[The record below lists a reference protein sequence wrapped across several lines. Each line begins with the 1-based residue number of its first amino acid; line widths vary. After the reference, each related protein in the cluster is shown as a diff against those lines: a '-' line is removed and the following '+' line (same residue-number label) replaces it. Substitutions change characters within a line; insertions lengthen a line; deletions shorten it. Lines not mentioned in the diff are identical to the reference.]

1 VVIKTIKTI
10 KTIKA
15 IGNLNRAVSRKLSS
29 VPTVLSNLFAK
40 QPPLDEEIVRFFFS
54 RYQLVV
60 ANDEKDKDVSFK
72 TRHKVYCEEMKFE
85 QTRASALEV
94 DKYDERSVNC
104 YIKHLSTGE
113 CAGTIRLVL
122 PHKDN
127 GALPLED
134 KFSDAFSC
142 PSLLPSNL
150 LSDGVCEISRLAVPR
165 EFRVKQFKTKVL
177 PPEKLA
183 KLKNDSNVKFN
194 IEQLPYLSI
203 ALYLMA
209 TSVCLHLDMS
219 HAYVLMEPKLARR
232 MKAFG
237 IHFNEVGEAISFK
250 GQRVPYRLSPTTLVN
265 ELSST
270 LKRFQQEVHQ
280 CIQPSLNEM
289 RIGATTTTANVSF
302 AETPEVRVSAAA

>member
-1 VVIKTIKTI
+1 MSKFNHVVSQKFN
-10 KTIKA
+10 
-15 IGNLNRAVSRKLSS
+15 NLPALLPSM
-29 VPTVLSNLFAK
+29 FAK
-40 QPPLDEEIVRFFFS
+40 QPAIDEEIVRFFFS

-85 QTRASALEV
+85 QTRASSLEV
-94 DKYDERSVNC
+94 DKYDDRAVNC
-104 YIKHLSTGE
+104 YIKHLPTGE

-122 PHKDN
+122 PQHGS

-142 PSLLPSNL
+142 SSLLPSNL
-150 LSDGVCEISRLAVPR
+150 VSDGVCEISRLAVPR
-165 EFRVKQFKTKVL
+165 EFRVRQFKTKVL
-177 PPEKLA
+177 PSEKLA
-183 KLKNDSNVKFN
+183 KVKQNKNLKFN

-209 TSVCLHLDMS
+209 TSVCLHLNMS

-250 GQRVPYRLSPTTLVN
+250 GQRVPYRLSPTTLVS
-265 ELSST
+265 ELSNT

-280 CIQPSLNEM
+280 SIQPSLNKM
-289 RIGATTTTANVSF
+289 SVDAFTSTANVPF
-302 AETPEVRVSAAA
+302 VIKREERVSVAA

>member
-1 VVIKTIKTI
+1 LIIRTRKAMSKFNHVVSQKFN
-10 KTIKA
+10 
-15 IGNLNRAVSRKLSS
+15 NLPALLRSM
-29 VPTVLSNLFAK
+29 FAK
-40 QPPLDEEIVRFFFS
+40 QPAIDEEIVRFFFS
-54 RYQLVV
+54 RYQLVI

-85 QTRASALEV
+85 QTRASSLEV
-94 DKYDERSVNC
+94 DKYDDRAVNC
-104 YIKHLSTGE
+104 YIKHLPTGE

-122 PHKDN
+122 PQHGS

-142 PSLLPSNL
+142 SSLLPSNL
-150 LSDGVCEISRLAVPR
+150 VSDGVCEISRLAVPR
-165 EFRVKQFKTKVL
+165 EFRVRQFKTKVL
-177 PPEKLA
+177 PSEKLA
-183 KLKNDSNVKFN
+183 KVKQNKNLKFN

-209 TSVCLHLDMS
+209 TSVCLHLNMS

-250 GQRVPYRLSPTTLVN
+250 GQRVPYRLSPTTLVS
-265 ELSST
+265 ELSNT

-280 CIQPSLNEM
+280 SIQPSLNKM
-289 RIGATTTTANVSF
+289 SVDAFTSTANVPF
-302 AETPEVRVSAAA
+302 VIKREERVSVAA

>member
-1 VVIKTIKTI
+1 MSKFNHVVSQKFN
-10 KTIKA
+10 
-15 IGNLNRAVSRKLSS
+15 NLPALLPSM
-29 VPTVLSNLFAK
+29 FAK
-40 QPPLDEEIVRFFFS
+40 QPAIDEEIVRFFFS

-85 QTRASALEV
+85 QTRASSLEV
-94 DKYDERSVNC
+94 DKYDDRAVNC
-104 YIKHLSTGE
+104 YIKHLPTGE

-122 PHKDN
+122 PQHGS

-142 PSLLPSNL
+142 SSLLPSNL
-150 LSDGVCEISRLAVPR
+150 VSDGVCEISRLAVPR
-165 EFRVKQFKTKVL
+165 EFRVRQFKTKVL
-177 PPEKLA
+177 PSEKLA
-183 KLKNDSNVKFN
+183 KVKQSKNLKFN

-209 TSVCLHLDMS
+209 TSVCLHLNMS

-250 GQRVPYRLSPTTLVN
+250 GQRVPYRLSPTTMVS
-265 ELSST
+265 ELSNT

-280 CIQPSLNEM
+280 SIQPSLNKLSVDA
-289 RIGATTTTANVSF
+289 ITSNANVSF
-302 AETPEVRVSAAA
+302 VETPEARVSVAA

>member
-1 VVIKTIKTI
+1 MIIRTRKAMSKFNHVVSQKFN
-10 KTIKA
+10 
-15 IGNLNRAVSRKLSS
+15 NLPALLPSM
-29 VPTVLSNLFAK
+29 FAK
-40 QPPLDEEIVRFFFS
+40 QPAIDEEIVRFFFS

-60 ANDEKDKDVSFK
+60 ANEEKDKDVSFK

-85 QTRASALEV
+85 QTRASSLEV
-94 DKYDERSVNC
+94 DKYDDRAVNC
-104 YIKHLSTGE
+104 YIKHLPTGE
-113 CAGTIRLVL
+113 CAGRIRLVL
-122 PHKDN
+122 PQHGS

-142 PSLLPSNL
+142 SSLLPSNL
-150 LSDGVCEISRLAVPR
+150 VSDGVCEISRLAVPR
-165 EFRVKQFKTKVL
+165 EFRVRQFKTKVL
-177 PPEKLA
+177 PSEKLA
-183 KLKNDSNVKFN
+183 KVKQSKNLKFN

-209 TSVCLHLDMS
+209 TSVCLHLNMS

-250 GQRVPYRLSPTTLVN
+250 GQRVPYRLSPTTLVS
-265 ELSST
+265 ELSTT

-280 CIQPSLNEM
+280 SIQPSLNKM
-289 RIGATTTTANVSF
+289 SVDAITSTANVPF
-302 AETPEVRVSAAA
+302 VTKREARVSVAA

>member
-1 VVIKTIKTI
+1 MSKFNHVVSQKFN
-10 KTIKA
+10 
-15 IGNLNRAVSRKLSS
+15 NLPSLLPSM
-29 VPTVLSNLFAK
+29 FAK
-40 QPPLDEEIVRFFFS
+40 QPAIDEEIVRFFFS

-60 ANDEKDKDVSFK
+60 AIDEKDKDVSFK

-85 QTRASALEV
+85 QTRASSLEV
-94 DKYDERSVNC
+94 DKYDDRAVNC
-104 YIKHLSTGE
+104 YIKHLPTGE

-122 PHKDN
+122 PQHGS

-142 PSLLPSNL
+142 SSLLPSNL
-150 LSDGVCEISRLAVPR
+150 VSDGVCEISRLAVPR
-165 EFRVKQFKTKVL
+165 EFRVRQFKTKVL
-177 PPEKLA
+177 PSEKLA
-183 KLKNDSNVKFN
+183 KVKQSKNLKFN

-209 TSVCLHLDMS
+209 TSVCLHLNMS

-250 GQRVPYRLSPTTLVN
+250 GQRVPYRLSPTTMVS
-265 ELSST
+265 ELSNT

-280 CIQPSLNEM
+280 SIQPSLNKLSVDA
-289 RIGATTTTANVSF
+289 ITSNANVSF
-302 AETPEVRVSAAA
+302 VETPEARVSVAA

>member
-1 VVIKTIKTI
+1 MSKFNHVVSQKFN
-10 KTIKA
+10 
-15 IGNLNRAVSRKLSS
+15 NLPSLLPSM
-29 VPTVLSNLFAK
+29 FAK
-40 QPPLDEEIVRFFFS
+40 QPAIDEEIVRFFFS

-85 QTRASALEV
+85 QTRASSLEV
-94 DKYDERSVNC
+94 DKYDDRAVNC
-104 YIKHLSTGE
+104 YIKHLPTGE

-122 PHKDN
+122 PQHGS

-142 PSLLPSNL
+142 SSLLPSNL
-150 LSDGVCEISRLAVPR
+150 VSDGVCEISRLAVPR
-165 EFRVKQFKTKVL
+165 EFRVRQLKTKVL
-177 PPEKLA
+177 PNEKLA
-183 KLKNDSNVKFN
+183 KVKQSKNLKFN

-209 TSVCLHLDMS
+209 TSVCLHLNMS

-250 GQRVPYRLSPTTLVN
+250 GQRVPYRLSPTTLVS
-265 ELSST
+265 ELSNT

-280 CIQPSLNEM
+280 SIQPSLNKM
-289 RIGATTTTANVSF
+289 SVDAITSNANVPF
-302 AETPEVRVSAAA
+302 VAKREDRVSVAAQ

>member
-1 VVIKTIKTI
+1 MSKFNHVVSQKFN
-10 KTIKA
+10 
-15 IGNLNRAVSRKLSS
+15 NLPSLLPSM
-29 VPTVLSNLFAK
+29 FAK
-40 QPPLDEEIVRFFFS
+40 QPAIDEEIVRFFFS

-85 QTRASALEV
+85 QTRASSLEV
-94 DKYDERSVNC
+94 DKYDDRAVNC
-104 YIKHLSTGE
+104 YIKHLPTGE

-122 PHKDN
+122 PQHGS

-142 PSLLPSNL
+142 SSLLPSNL
-150 LSDGVCEISRLAVPR
+150 VSDGVCEISRLAVPR
-165 EFRVKQFKTKVL
+165 EFRVRQFKTKVL
-177 PPEKLA
+177 PSEKLA
-183 KLKNDSNVKFN
+183 KVKQSKNLKFN

-209 TSVCLHLDMS
+209 TSVCLHLNMS

-250 GQRVPYRLSPTTLVN
+250 GQRVPYRLSPTTMVS
-265 ELSST
+265 ELSNT

-280 CIQPSLNEM
+280 SIQPSLNKM
-289 RIGATTTTANVSF
+289 SLDAITSNANVSF
-302 AETPEVRVSAAA
+302 VETPEARVSVAA

>member
-1 VVIKTIKTI
+1 MVIKTIK
-10 KTIKA
+10 A
-15 IGNLNRAVSRKLSS
+15 LGNFNRVVSRKLNN
-29 VPTVLSNLFAK
+29 VPTALSNLFAK
-40 QPPLDEEIVRFFFS
+40 QPQLDEEIVRFFFS
-54 RYQLVV
+54 HYELVV
-60 ANDEKDKDVSFK
+60 ANNEEDKDVSFK

-85 QTRASALEV
+85 QTRASSLEV

-142 PSLLPSNL
+142 QSLLPSNL

-165 EFRVKQFKTKVL
+165 EFRVKQFRTKVL
-177 PPEKLA
+177 PTEKLA
-183 KLKNDSNVKFN
+183 KVKKDSDVNFN

-237 IHFNEVGEAISFK
+237 IHFNEVGEAINFK
-250 GQRVPYRLSPTTLVN
+250 GQRVPYRVSPTALVN
-265 ELSST
+265 EISHT
-270 LKRFQQEVHQ
+270 LKRFQKEIHQ
-280 CIQPSLNEM
+280 SIQSSLNEV
-289 RIGATTTTANVSF
+289 RVGATTTAANVSIV
-302 AETPEVRVSAAA
+302 ETPEVRVSVAA

>member
-1 VVIKTIKTI
+1 MSKFNHVVSQKFN
-10 KTIKA
+10 
-15 IGNLNRAVSRKLSS
+15 NLPSLLPSM
-29 VPTVLSNLFAK
+29 FAK
-40 QPPLDEEIVRFFFS
+40 QPAIDEEIVRFFFS

-85 QTRASALEV
+85 QTRASSLEV
-94 DKYDERSVNC
+94 DKYDDRAVNC
-104 YIKHLSTGE
+104 YIKHLPTGE

-122 PHKDN
+122 PQHGS

-142 PSLLPSNL
+142 SSLLPSNL
-150 LSDGVCEISRLAVPR
+150 VSDGVCEISRLAVPR
-165 EFRVKQFKTKVL
+165 EFRVRQFKTKVL
-177 PPEKLA
+177 PSEKLA
-183 KLKNDSNVKFN
+183 KVKQSKNLKFN

-209 TSVCLHLDMS
+209 TSVCLHLNMS

-250 GQRVPYRLSPTTLVN
+250 GQRVPYRLSPTTMVS
-265 ELSST
+265 ELSNT

-280 CIQPSLNEM
+280 SIQPSLNKLSVDA
-289 RIGATTTTANVSF
+289 ITSNANVSF
-302 AETPEVRVSAAA
+302 VETPEARVSVAAQ

>member
-1 VVIKTIKTI
+1 MSKFNHVVSQKFN
-10 KTIKA
+10 
-15 IGNLNRAVSRKLSS
+15 NLPSLLPSM
-29 VPTVLSNLFAK
+29 FAK
-40 QPPLDEEIVRFFFS
+40 QPAIDEEIVRFFFS

-85 QTRASALEV
+85 QTRASSLEV
-94 DKYDERSVNC
+94 DKYDDRAVNC
-104 YIKHLSTGE
+104 YIKHLPTGE

-122 PHKDN
+122 PQHGS

-142 PSLLPSNL
+142 SSLLPSNL
-150 LSDGVCEISRLAVPR
+150 VSDGVCEISRLAVPR
-165 EFRVKQFKTKVL
+165 EFRVRQFKTKVL
-177 PPEKLA
+177 PSEKLA
-183 KLKNDSNVKFN
+183 KVKQSKNLKFN

-209 TSVCLHLDMS
+209 TSVCLHLNMS

-250 GQRVPYRLSPTTLVN
+250 GQRVPYRLSPTTMVS
-265 ELSST
+265 ELSNT

-280 CIQPSLNEM
+280 SIQPSLNKLSVDA
-289 RIGATTTTANVSF
+289 ITSNANVSF
-302 AETPEVRVSAAA
+302 VETPEARVSVAA

>member
-1 VVIKTIKTI
+1 MSKFNHVVSQKFN
-10 KTIKA
+10 
-15 IGNLNRAVSRKLSS
+15 NLPSLLPSM
-29 VPTVLSNLFAK
+29 FAK
-40 QPPLDEEIVRFFFS
+40 QPAIDEEIVRFFFS

-85 QTRASALEV
+85 QTRASSLEV
-94 DKYDERSVNC
+94 DKYDDRAVNC
-104 YIKHLSTGE
+104 YIKHLPTGE

-122 PHKDN
+122 PQHGS

-142 PSLLPSNL
+142 SSLLPSNL
-150 LSDGVCEISRLAVPR
+150 VSEGVCEISRLAVPR
-165 EFRVKQFKTKVL
+165 EFRVRQFKTKVL
-177 PPEKLA
+177 PSEKLA
-183 KLKNDSNVKFN
+183 KVKQSKNLKFN
-194 IEQLPYLSI
+194 IEQLPYLSV

-209 TSVCLHLDMS
+209 TSVCLHLNMS

-250 GQRVPYRLSPTTLVN
+250 GQRVPYRLSPTTMVS
-265 ELSST
+265 ELSNT

-280 CIQPSLNEM
+280 SIQPSLNKM
-289 RIGATTTTANVSF
+289 SVDAITSNANVSF
-302 AETPEVRVSAAA
+302 VETPEARVSVAA

>member
-1 VVIKTIKTI
+1 LIIRTRKAMSKFNHVVSQKFN
-10 KTIKA
+10 
-15 IGNLNRAVSRKLSS
+15 NLPSLLPSM
-29 VPTVLSNLFAK
+29 FAK
-40 QPPLDEEIVRFFFS
+40 QPAIDEEIVRFFFS

-85 QTRASALEV
+85 QTRASSLEV
-94 DKYDERSVNC
+94 DKYDDRAVNC
-104 YIKHLSTGE
+104 YIKHLPTGE

-122 PHKDN
+122 PQHGS

-142 PSLLPSNL
+142 SSLLPSNL
-150 LSDGVCEISRLAVPR
+150 VSDGVCEISRLAVPR
-165 EFRVKQFKTKVL
+165 EFRVRQFKTKVL
-177 PPEKLA
+177 PSEKLA
-183 KLKNDSNVKFN
+183 KVKQSKNLKFN

-209 TSVCLHLDMS
+209 TSVCLHLNMS

-250 GQRVPYRLSPTTLVN
+250 GQRVPYRLSPTTMVS
-265 ELSST
+265 ELSNT

-280 CIQPSLNEM
+280 SIQPSLNKM
-289 RIGATTTTANVSF
+289 SLDAITSNANVSF
-302 AETPEVRVSAAA
+302 VETPEARVSVAA

>member
-1 VVIKTIKTI
+1 MSKFNHVVSQKFN
-10 KTIKA
+10 
-15 IGNLNRAVSRKLSS
+15 NLPALLPSM
-29 VPTVLSNLFAK
+29 FAK
-40 QPPLDEEIVRFFFS
+40 QPAIDEEIVRFFFS

-85 QTRASALEV
+85 QTRASSLEV
-94 DKYDERSVNC
+94 DKYDDRAVNC
-104 YIKHLSTGE
+104 YIKHLPTGE

-122 PHKDN
+122 PQHGS

-142 PSLLPSNL
+142 SSLLPSNL
-150 LSDGVCEISRLAVPR
+150 VSDGVCEISRLAVPR
-165 EFRVKQFKTKVL
+165 EFRVRQFKTKVL
-177 PPEKLA
+177 PSEKLA
-183 KLKNDSNVKFN
+183 KVKQNKNLKFN

-209 TSVCLHLDMS
+209 TSVCLHLNMS

-250 GQRVPYRLSPTTLVN
+250 GQRVPYRLSPTTLVS
-265 ELSST
+265 ELSNT

-280 CIQPSLNEM
+280 SIQPSLNKM
-289 RIGATTTTANVSF
+289 SVDAFTSTANVPF
-302 AETPEVRVSAAA
+302 VTKREERVSVAA

>member
-1 VVIKTIKTI
+1 MIIRTRKAMSKFNHVVSQKFN
-10 KTIKA
+10 
-15 IGNLNRAVSRKLSS
+15 NLPSLLPSM
-29 VPTVLSNLFAK
+29 FAK
-40 QPPLDEEIVRFFFS
+40 QPAIDEEIVRFFFS

-85 QTRASALEV
+85 QTRASSLEV
-94 DKYDERSVNC
+94 DKYDDRAVNC
-104 YIKHLSTGE
+104 YIKHLPTGE

-122 PHKDN
+122 PQHGS

-142 PSLLPSNL
+142 SSLLPSNL
-150 LSDGVCEISRLAVPR
+150 VSDGVCEISRLAVPR
-165 EFRVKQFKTKVL
+165 EFRVRQFKTKVL
-177 PPEKLA
+177 PSEKLA
-183 KLKNDSNVKFN
+183 KVKQSKNLKFN

-209 TSVCLHLDMS
+209 TSVCLHLNMS

-250 GQRVPYRLSPTTLVN
+250 GQRVPYRLSPTTMVS
-265 ELSST
+265 ELSNT

-280 CIQPSLNEM
+280 SIQPSLNKM
-289 RIGATTTTANVSF
+289 SVDAITSNANVSF
-302 AETPEVRVSAAA
+302 VETPEARVSVAA

>member
-1 VVIKTIKTI
+1 MSKFNHVVSQKFN
-10 KTIKA
+10 
-15 IGNLNRAVSRKLSS
+15 NLPSLLPSM
-29 VPTVLSNLFAK
+29 FAK
-40 QPPLDEEIVRFFFS
+40 QPAIDEEIVRFFFS

-85 QTRASALEV
+85 QTRASSLEV
-94 DKYDERSVNC
+94 DKYDDRAVNC
-104 YIKHLSTGE
+104 YIKHLPTGE

-122 PHKDN
+122 PQHGS

-142 PSLLPSNL
+142 SSLLPSNL
-150 LSDGVCEISRLAVPR
+150 VSDGVCEISRLAVPR
-165 EFRVKQFKTKVL
+165 EFRVRQFKTKVL
-177 PPEKLA
+177 PSEKLA
-183 KLKNDSNVKFN
+183 KVKQSKNLKFN

-209 TSVCLHLDMS
+209 TSVCLHLNMS

-250 GQRVPYRLSPTTLVN
+250 GQRVPYRLSPTTMVS
-265 ELSST
+265 ELSNT

-280 CIQPSLNEM
+280 SIQPSLNLSL
-289 RIGATTTTANVSF
+289 IHI
-302 AETPEVRVSAAA
+302 